1 MAVRWGGDPAARD
14 AQGRNLV
21 RIFLEDYETY
31 SPKEGASYQEFFT
44 DFVLFLLNGIRVP
57 VTDDEM
63 SAIIAI
69 CKDKGYED
77 CLKEL
82 LALWSEKKGVGNE

>member
-1 MAVRWGGDPAARD
+1 MRDP
-14 AQGRNLV
+14 QGRSLI
-21 RIFLEDYETY
+21 RIFIEDYETY
-31 SPKEGASYQEFFT
+31 RPEEGASSQEFIT

-63 SAIIAI
+63 AAIIAD

-77 CLKEL
+77 CLREL
-82 LALWSEKKGVGNE
+82 VSGLSEQERSG

>member
-1 MAVRWGGDPAARD
+1 MRLFSRIP
-14 AQGRNLV
+14 NLHQI
-21 RIFLEDYETY
+21 RIEDYETY
-31 SPKEGASYQEFFT
+31 SPKEGASSQEFFT

-63 SAIIAI
+63 AAIIAI
-69 CKDKGYED
+69 CKDRGYED

-82 LALWSEKKGVGNE
+82 AK